1 MPAPINTAVDAATE
15 DTTTTT
21 PPSSSWSSST
31 NWWIVVII
39 VLLSIAIVVVALLI
53 AVWCRRIRRS
63 GSIGVP
69 TPVHT
74 SGPFV
79 TVSQVTMLM
88 SCTMALMRLV
98 YCSCAEP
105 RLVFEPARTGSNRQY
120 SHFRRNLRSSVV
132 LLLRRDS
139 VCCSTCIAISPSAVH
154 CRKHVRATSIEDAL
168 GNQSHLYR
176 KNCEVAVTSITL
188 T

>member
-1 MPAPINTAVDAATE
+1 MWIVRAFILVQSRCVIIGPYRLESKASGLSLQVVTMPAPINTVVEAATE

-21 PPSSSWSSST
+21 PPSSSSST

-98 YCSCAEP
+98 Y
-105 RLVFEPARTGSNRQY
+105 ARIIRIM
-120 SHFRRNLRSSVV
+120 F
-132 LLLRRDS
+132 
-139 VCCSTCIAISPSAVH
+139 I
-154 CRKHVRATSIEDAL
+154 
-168 GNQSHLYR
+168 
-176 KNCEVAVTSITL
+176 
-188 T
+188 